1 MSRRSRRYLACLL
14 IAVGASVPAGVRAV
28 AEPVLA
34 QFSCRAMVLGASA
47 TQSGVANSA
56 ESPCMD
62 AQTSTSDLPAGLVVL
77 RGGVASTHQSSASGA
92 SALKEGD
99 QATATVN
106 VAGVDIP
113 ALGLSIAGIRAEA
126 STTCQGG
133 QPVLAGSSSVGE
145 VRVAGTPVRLLD
157 GHLDL
162 PLGLATLHLN
172 ETIHDGGRIIQR
184 AVWLQGPQGD
194 VIVGEATTGATG
206 PVCGSATITIV
217 SRRTASFGQPFQFT
231 GDLGTFSLPE
241 QGNSTLSAQRA
252 FAVVPGRYSVM
263 QSLSPNQA
271 AGWLLQDLTC
281 TQDSA
286 SSIDPSSGTV
296 TVVVKAGESLTC
308 TFTNEPRVPVTGG
321 AAPPKTGAAPPKTVY
336 VLPSFNAA
344 APIVKPRTDTN
355 PSTQSSPAPSVAPT
369 MTPGTEGGAGPS
381 PSGLV
386 GKALPATSGE
396 SSAGGFSPIWLLLV
410 LGILALFFLLFF
422 LWRRKKEREQE
433 PSP

>member
-1 MSRRSRRYLACLL
+1 
-14 IAVGASVPAGVRAV
+14 
-28 AEPVLA
+28 
-34 QFSCRAMVLGASA
+34 MVLGAAA
-47 TQSGVANSA
+47 THSGVANSA
-56 ESPCMD
+56 ESPCVD
-62 AQTSTSDLPAGLVVL
+62 GQVSTADLPAGLVVL
-77 RGGVASTHQSSASGA
+77 RGGVASTHQPSATAGTVYQ
-92 SALKEGD
+92 EGD
-99 QATATVN
+99 QATATVS

-133 QPVLAGSSSVGE
+133 QPVLAGTSTVGE
-145 VRVAGTPVRLLD
+145 VRVAGVPVRLLE
-157 GHLDL
+157 GQLDV

-194 VIVGEATTGATG
+194 VIIGEATTGATG

-231 GDLGTFSLPE
+231 GDLGTFLLPE
-241 QGNSTLSAQRA
+241 QGNSTLSAQRV

-271 AGWLLQDLTC
+271 ANWLLRDLTC

-286 SSIDPSSGTV
+286 SSVDPSSGTV
-296 TVVVKAGESLTC
+296 TVVVKAGESTTC
-308 TFTNEPRVPVTGG
+308 TFTNGPRGVTGG
-321 AAPPKTGAAPPKTVY
+321 VGPPNTVH
-336 VLPSFNAA
+336 VLPSVNPEALNF
-344 APIVKPRTDTN
+344 KPRTDTS
-355 PSTQSSPAPSVAPT
+355 PSSQPT
-369 MTPGTEGGAGPS
+369 APS

-396 SSAGGFSPIWLLLV
+396 TSAGSFSAIWLFPV
-410 LGILALFFLLFF
+410 LGILALFFLLLFF
-422 LWRRKKEREQE
+422 LWRRKKEQQQE

>member
-1 MSRRSRRYLACLL
+1 MSKRWGRYLACLVVAL
-14 IAVGASVPAGVRAV
+14 GASVPAGILAV
-28 AEPVLA
+28 AEPVQA
-34 QFSCRAMVLGASA
+34 QFSCRAMVLGAAA
-47 TQSGVANSA
+47 TQSGAANSA
-56 ESPCMD
+56 ESPCVD
-62 AQTSTSDLPAGLVVL
+62 GHVSTADLPAGLVVL
-77 RGGVASTHQSSASGA
+77 RGGVASTHQPSVTGGTVY
-92 SALKEGD
+92 KEGD
-99 QATATVN
+99 QATATVS

-126 STTCQGG
+126 SATCQGG
-133 QPVLAGSSSVGE
+133 QPVLAGTSTVGE
-145 VRVAGTPVRLLD
+145 VRVAGVPVRLLE
-157 GHLDL
+157 GQLDV

-194 VIVGEATTGATG
+194 VIIGEATTGATG

-231 GDLGTFSLPE
+231 GDLGTFLLPE
-241 QGNSTLSAQRA
+241 QGNPGLGGQRV
-252 FAVVPGRYSVM
+252 FAVVPGRYSVT

-271 AGWLLQDLTC
+271 ANWFLRDLTC

-296 TVVVKAGESLTC
+296 TVVVKAGESVTC
-308 TFTNEPRVPVTGG
+308 TFTNGPRGVTGG
-321 AAPPKTGAAPPKTVY
+321 VGPPNTVH

-344 APIVKPRTDTN
+344 APILKPRIDTN
-355 PSTQSSPAPSVAPT
+355 PLTQASLAPT
-369 MTPGTEGGAGPS
+369 MSPS

-386 GKALPATSGE
+386 GKALPATSDE

-422 LWRRKKEREQE
+422 LWRRKKEREQ

>member
-1 MSRRSRRYLACLL
+1 M
-14 IAVGASVPAGVRAV
+14 
-28 AEPVLA
+28 
-34 QFSCRAMVLGASA
+34 
-47 TQSGVANSA
+47 
-56 ESPCMD
+56 
-62 AQTSTSDLPAGLVVL
+62 
-77 RGGVASTHQSSASGA
+77 
-92 SALKEGD
+92 
-99 QATATVN
+99 
-106 VAGVDIP
+106 
-113 ALGLSIAGIRAEA
+113 
-126 STTCQGG
+126 
-133 QPVLAGSSSVGE
+133 
-145 VRVAGTPVRLLD
+145 AGTPVRLLD

-184 AVWLQGPQGD
+184 AVWVQGPQGD
-194 VIVGEATTGATG
+194 VIIGEAMTGATG

-263 QSLSPNQA
+263 QFLSPNQA
-271 AGWLLQDLTC
+271 ASWLLQDLTC

-308 TFTNEPRVPVTGG
+308 TFTNGPRVPVTG
-321 AAPPKTGAAPPKTVY
+321 GAAPPKTVY

-344 APIVKPRTDTN
+344 APIVKPRINTNPFSSNPSNTN
-355 PSTQSSPAPSVAPT
+355 PSTQSSSAPSVAPT

-396 SSAGGFSPIWLLLV
+396 SSAGGFSPIWLILV